1 MCGASTPYY
10 VYAIDCS
17 YLSKCAIVIVDI
29 NECSIHP
36 PCENGAICIDS
47 VDGSTCACAAG
58 YTGKNCESGDS
69 LGFIKHL
76 YFLLDRLRRCIQ
88 LFVSTETTSSH
99 EFTSQFGIAF
109 FIRENTHKLAKSV
122 SPARVFI

>member
-1 MCGASTPYY
+1 MFGATKPHY

-17 YLSKCAIVIVDI
+17 YLSKCAIVLVDI

-36 PCENGAICIDS
+36 LCENGAICIDG

-69 LGFIKHL
+69 LGL
-76 YFLLDRLRRCIQ
+76 
-88 LFVSTETTSSH
+88 SS
-99 EFTSQFGIAF
+99 I
-109 FIRENTHKLAKSV
+109 L
-122 SPARVFI
+122 